1 MQDKYLNHPQ
11 AIKEES
17 ESSCTGKRDGPI
29 LEKKSR
35 SRLVLLKKMIR
46 TRNICLIEYSA
57 L

>member
-35 SRLVLLKKMIR
+35 SRLILLKKMIR
-46 TRNICLIEYSA
+46 TRNMSRRI
-57 L
+57 